1 MKSILKTTGRI
12 LMFGLLT
19 VVFILVLG
27 YIIPRQLASQQQAIL
42 SETSGYPAPIQE
54 KSDAAYPVPGKT
66 DSSPTLEPTRKA
78 TLPPIWELPTMTG
91 VPVTPFP
98 TLTLQPGPQPT
109 SIPLV
114 IPAQDASGGIYY
126 VGQKADGGGFA
137 LFGVSV
143 DRAGKAIAPGSQV
156 MEYDIPADGFIFPS
170 FNGKGFV
177 VTREWGLWDIYIQ
190 DDKGEYITQSFTKGG
205 EAIFFNW
212 FPDNQKF
219 LWGEGALILED
230 LITGLKVRLVSVGY
244 GKLNGAAASPD
255 GQYVVFSFNTDVQFQ
270 AGLWIEESNG
280 QNMRLLSGG
289 AFPSNISWSPDG
301 KQIIFWGRGWEIIN
315 ADGSNRH
322 QVANEIILP
331 QCSTFPPLWSPDSRT
346 VAVRTSKT
354 GISFCHGWGK
364 ELFEDSNIFLID
376 VASGQVR
383 PLLTDGS
390 TGNIDPAWSPDG
402 SQIAFVSN
410 RSGNPEIWI
419 VNVDGTNLHPFTNS
433 GFLVRYPIWR
443 DSQ

>member
-12 LMFGLLT
+12 LIFGLLT
-19 VVFILVLG
+19 FLFVLILG
-27 YIIPRQLASQQQAIL
+27 YIIPRQLPAPQQTIL
-42 SETSGYPAPIQE
+42 SETLGYPAPTQE
-54 KSDAAYPVPGKT
+54 QRDVVYPPPGKT

-98 TLTLQPGPQPT
+98 TLTLQPGPQST

-114 IPAQDASGGIYY
+114 IPAQDSSGEIYY
-126 VGQKADGGGFA
+126 VGQKSEGGGFA
-137 LFGVSV
+137 LFGLSV
-143 DRAGKAIAPGSQV
+143 DSEGKAIAPGSQV
-156 MEYDIPADGFIFPS
+156 MEYDIPTDSFIFPS
-170 FNGKGFV
+170 FNGKGLM
-177 VTREWGLWDIYIQ
+177 VTREWGLWDSYIYGE
-190 DDKGEYITQSFTKGG
+190 KGEYITQSFTKGG

-212 FPDNQKF
+212 FPDNRKV

-230 LITGLKVRLVSVGY
+230 LITGQKVRLVSLNY

-289 AFPSNISWSPDG
+289 YSPSHISWSPDG

-315 ADGSNRH
+315 ANGSNRH
-322 QVANEIILP
+322 QVAREIILP
-331 QCSTFPPLWSPDSRT
+331 QCSSVPPLWSPDSRT
-346 VAVRTSKT
+346 VAVITSKT
-354 GISFCHGWGK
+354 GTSFCHGWGE
-364 ELFEDSNIFLID
+364 ELFKDSNIFLID
-376 VASGQVR
+376 VASGQAR
-383 PLLTDGS
+383 PILTDGS
-390 TGNIDPAWSPDG
+390 TGNIDPTWSPDG

-410 RSGNPEIWI
+410 RNGNPRIWI
-419 VNVDGTNLHPFTNS
+419 VNADGTNLHSISNGNNF
-433 GFLVRYPIWR
+433 VRYPIWS
-443 DSQ
+443 DPQ